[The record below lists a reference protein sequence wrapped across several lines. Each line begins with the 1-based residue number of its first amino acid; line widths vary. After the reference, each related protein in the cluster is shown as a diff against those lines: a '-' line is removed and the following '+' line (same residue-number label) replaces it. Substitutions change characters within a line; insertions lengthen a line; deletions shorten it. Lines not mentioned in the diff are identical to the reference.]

1 MKKTIFFLCWI
12 LCLPLFAQDAQ
23 ETEKSAEALSETT
36 ARIVCVP
43 VEGLD
48 PDENVAPVA
57 LNNMPVPQA
66 VQLLQRLSGRT
77 LLVGAGI
84 QNARLNFSSG
94 DSISRMDAIY
104 AIENLLAMHGVHLV
118 KIDEQFVSVT
128 SSVNVTR
135 GGPVLL
141 SQELSP
147 ELRGGQV
154 YARLFSLR
162 YLSAQEA
169 SGVVAP
175 LLTAG
180 RGQSAV
186 LTFVRSNSLLIIDTL
201 TNLQFIQSVLN
212 DVDKPGSNR
221 MEVYSIPLVN
231 TPVRDAFQFITQLQR
246 TSHEDI
252 LRGSTFYQDN
262 RTNQLIVATNPPH
275 IDLIRRIIE
284 EFDRDVAPLTTSR
297 IFQIRHANV
306 ATVNS
311 ILNGIVN
318 NQRRIWSQQGFAQSG
333 AVSSKS
339 RKEEETGGAAA
350 MESAES
356 EGISEGP
363 TVVPQADGISSVE
376 GSMMSIGMPQLQF
389 SPYLAIFMDRNSSQ
403 IIAYGTKGDLDRL
416 EVLIES
422 LDKETAPFTESELVY
437 VKHADTYHVTD
448 TITRLINS
456 QRWTF
461 NREGVSSAVRRE
473 EEPATD
479 TEAEGLK
486 FSQFAVVVA
495 ERRANAILVFG
506 TQSDLDR
513 IKRLVAQL
521 DTEVAPLTE
530 SKMFYFRYADANT
543 ASNIIAR
550 IIQNQRST
558 FGREGVLDVQRR
570 GGSGESAEGAD
581 AGSGLVF
588 SPYVTFMA
596 DRRSNSLL
604 VYGTKNDILRV
615 GDLIASIDVEAAPFT
630 QSQVVYLKHSQAST
644 IGAVLTNLINQQRRS
659 FAQAGLRAS
668 GETRQVATEG
678 GPMVRDETGT
688 EFSSFA
694 SVVPDQRI
702 NALLLYGTRSDLL
715 SLEAVIKSMDI
726 PVDPLTRSEVFQLR
740 YAQSTTLVGILNN
753 IIRGQQQALQRVS
766 SVSRQ
771 IRSPGAGES
780 DSSVLP
786 GAGESMQFSPYV
798 TLVAD
803 RRSNTILGYGTVTD
817 LQQIHELIAKTDI
830 EVAPI
835 TRSQVYQIQH
845 GESNQVV
852 QTLQTLISSQQ
863 RVSEQES
870 TLRRVF
876 ARGEEGEA
884 DAGATGQVNE
894 RLVDMIVDGDE
905 GFQFS
910 PYISLVSDERSNS
923 VVAYGTS
930 FDLEQ
935 VSDLIKRIDVVLPQ
949 VRIEVVIAEVALT
962 GDMVSGLSAFG
973 FQYKNPLDP
982 DNPGIGDYGFQLG
995 SPSFDG
1001 GGDKAFSTSFT
1012 LKDFSLNAIFNVAQR
1027 DRNVRVLSAP
1037 TIVTT
1042 HNRQAQINVGQA
1054 RPIVTGTI
1062 TGAGTGADLTTRATV
1077 EYRDIGIELRVR
1089 PLIGTGSNIQME
1101 IEQIVDT
1108 VVGTQTISDNV
1119 QPIIGTR
1126 RASSFISVRDREV
1139 IVLGGLQSV
1148 DTAEV
1153 NEKVFLL
1160 GDLPLLGGLFR
1171 PKTTRQDVRELIIFI
1186 KPYIVESGSDHE
1198 RLAKEQLEKTAV
1210 GREIEYY
1217 LREGRFPEQEQ
1228 LRSGDK
1234 TKEEWQPTSSP
1245 QVPQRVWELPK
1256 EQPDEAAVTE
1266 AQQ

>member
-12 LCLPLFAQDAQ
+12 LCLPLFAQNEQNTESGNAAQ
-23 ETEKSAEALSETT
+23 IDES
-36 ARIVCVP
+36 ARIVCAP
-43 VEGLD
+43 VGGLD
-48 PDENVAPVA
+48 PNENVAPVA

-66 VQLLQRLSGRT
+66 IQLLQRLSGRT
-77 LLVGAGI
+77 LLVGAGVP
-84 QNARLNFSSG
+84 NARLNFSSG
-94 DSISRMDAIY
+94 DEITRIDAIY

-118 KIDEQFVSVT
+118 KIDDQFVSVT

-141 SQELSP
+141 TQELSP

-154 YARLFSLR
+154 YARLFPLK
-162 YLSAQEA
+162 YLAAQEA
-169 SGVVAP
+169 NGVVAP

-186 LTFVRSNSLLIIDTL
+186 LAFVRSNSLLVIDTL
-201 TNLQFIQSVLN
+201 TNLQFIQSVLK
-212 DVDKPGSNR
+212 DVDKPGNNR
-221 MEVYSIPLVN
+221 MEVYSLPLAN
-231 TPVRDAFQFITQLQR
+231 TPVRNAFQFITQLQR
-246 TSHEDI
+246 TSHEDV

-262 RTNQLIVATNPPH
+262 RTNQLIVSTSPAH
-275 IDLIRRIIE
+275 IDLIRRIVE
-284 EFDRDVAPLTTSR
+284 DFDRDVAPLTTSR
-297 IFQIRHANV
+297 IFQIRYANV
-306 ATVNS
+306 ASVNS

-333 AVSSKS
+333 AVSVSGK
-339 RKEEETGGAAA
+339 KDEEVKGAAA
-350 MESAES
+350 GVTVEVENVQ
-356 EGISEGP
+356 EGP
-363 TVVPQADGISSVE
+363 TVVPSADGAAQYE

-416 EVLIES
+416 GALIES
-422 LDKETAPFTESELVY
+422 LDKETAPFTESEMIH
-437 VKHADTYHVTD
+437 VKYADTYQVTD

-456 QRWTF
+456 QRWAF
-461 NREGVSSAVRRE
+461 NREGVSAAVRRE
-473 EEPATD
+473 DEPASSIDPET
-479 TEAEGLK
+479 EGLK

-495 ERRANAILVFG
+495 ERRANAILAFG
-506 TQSDLDR
+506 TQSDLAR
-513 IKRLVAQL
+513 IKRLVSQL

-530 SKMFYFRYADANT
+530 SKMFYFRFADANT
-543 ASNIIAR
+543 ASSIISR

-570 GGSGESAEGAD
+570 GDEGAAVDGAD
-581 AGSGLVF
+581 ATGGLVF

-604 VYGTKNDILRV
+604 VYGTKNDIVRV
-615 GDLIASIDVEAAPFT
+615 GELIASIDVEAAPFT

-644 IGAVLTNLINQQRRS
+644 IGTILSNLINQQRRS
-659 FAQAGLRAS
+659 FAQAGLRAT
-668 GETRQVATEG
+668 GETRQSAES
-678 GPMVRDETGT
+678 GPLVRDETGT

-702 NALLLYGTRSDLL
+702 NALLLYGTRSDIQ

-766 SVSRQ
+766 SISRQ
-771 IRSPGAGES
+771 IRSPGGDAEPS
-780 DSSVLP
+780 MVS

-803 RRSNTILGYGTVTD
+803 RRSNTILGYGTVAD
-817 LQQIHELIAKTDI
+817 LNQIRELIEKTDI

-835 TRSQVYQIQH
+835 TRSQVFQIQH

-863 RVSEQES
+863 RVREQEA

-876 ARGEEGEA
+876 ARGEEGNAEA
-884 DAGATGQVNE
+884 VETGQASD
-894 RLVDMIVDGDE
+894 RLTDMVVDGDE

-910 PYISLVSDERSNS
+910 PYISLVSDQRSNS

-982 DNPGIGDYGFQLG
+982 ANPGIGDYGFQMG
-995 SPSFDG
+995 APAFDG

-1012 LKDFSLNAIFNVAQR
+1012 LKEFSLNTIFNVAQR

-1126 RASSFISVRDREV
+1126 RASSFISVRDQEV

-1148 DTAEV
+1148 DTADV

-1186 KPYIVESGSDHE
+1186 KPYIVESGSD
-1198 RLAKEQLEKTAV
+1198 RDRMAKEQLEKTAV

-1234 TKEEWQPTSSP
+1234 TKDDWQPASAPQTS
-1245 QVPQRVWELPK
+1245 QRVWELPK
-1256 EQPDEAAVTE
+1256 ELPSEPATTGVQ
-1266 AQQ
+1266 